1 MATSSGLFPRYR
13 DLDRS
18 AHRYADRHPLCQADQ
33 PILLAV
39 GLIPMIVDG
48 GLQAISSYQSNNTLR
63 LVTGIIAGVVAA
75 LLLCEFAAR
84 YLEVGTE
91 LVHKDAEPKI
101 APKGQV

>member
-1 MATSSGLFPRYR
+1 
-13 DLDRS
+13 
-18 AHRYADRHPLCQADQ
+18 
-33 PILLAV
+33 
-39 GLIPMIVDG
+39 
-48 GLQAISSYQSNNTLR
+48 

-91 LVHKDAEPKI
+91 LVQKDAEPKI